1 MSHIEITDANFKE
14 EVLDSP
20 IPVVVDFWAPWCGP
34 CRMLAPVVKEIAEEY
49 KGRVKVAKINTDE
62 NQEAA
67 SALQIAAI
75 PTVLFFKGGRL
86 VDRAVGVSPRSDLQR
101 RIEALL

>member
-1 MSHIEITDANFKE
+1 MNHIEITDANFKAQ
-14 EVLDSP
+14 VLDSQV
-20 IPVVVDFWAPWCGP
+20 PVVVDFWAPWCGP
-34 CRMLAPVVKEIAEEY
+34 CRMLGPVVEGLAEEY
-49 KGRVKVAKINTDE
+49 QGRVKVAKINTDE
-62 NQEAA
+62 NPEAA

-75 PTVLFFKGGRL
+75 PTVLFFKGGKL